1 MPNSDWRPKVLPGLA
16 ITGGRPLQG
25 EVRISG
31 RKNSALAILP
41 AALLA
46 GDVSVIENIP
56 AIDDVA
62 VYLSILESLGAKT
75 EFTGGVVTVTPPAT
89 LNVSPP
95 FDLVKRMRASYYMLG
110 VLLGRCGDAE
120 VALPGGDDLGP
131 RPVDMHLKAFR
142 ALGADVTME
151 HGVVRARANRL
162 QGAPIYFDTV
172 TVGATINTMLAA
184 CLAEGTTTIENAAK
198 EPHVVDCANFLNS
211 CGARIQGAGTD
222 VIKIR
227 GVKQLGGT
235 NYAII
240 PDDIEAAT
248 FMIATAAT
256 HGDVTVSNVIPK
268 HMDPV
273 SAKLVEAGCE
283 LQENGDHIRVIG
295 GGRPHALNIKT
306 LPYPGFPTDAQPLMT
321 ALLSQADGTSFV
333 TETIYDNRFR
343 SVEELQ
349 RMGAN
354 IRVDGRTAMI
364 EGVDRLTGAPVV
376 ASDIRAGAALIVAA
390 LAAEGETEISG
401 IEHVDRGYE
410 RMAEKLAGLGALVK
424 RI

>member
-1 MPNSDWRPKVLPGLA
+1 MPELVV
-16 ITGGRPLQG
+16 TGGRPLRG

-31 RKNSALAILP
+31 RKNAAVAILP

-46 GDVSVIENIP
+46 GGVSVIENIP

-62 VYLSILESLGAKT
+62 VYLQILQASGAKT
-75 EFTGGVVTVTPPAT
+75 EYADGVVTITPPTTPSIT
-89 LNVSPP
+89 LP
-95 FDLVKRMRASYYMLG
+95 FELVKRMRASYYMWG
-110 VLLGRCGDAE
+110 VLLGRYGEAE
-120 VALPGGDDLGP
+120 VALPGGCDLGP
-131 RPVDMHLKAFR
+131 RPVDLHLKAFR
-142 ALGADVTME
+142 ALGAEVTTE
-151 HGVVRARANRL
+151 HGVMRARAKRL
-162 QGAPIYFDTV
+162 RGAPIYFDTV
-172 TVGATINTMLAA
+172 SVGATINTMLAA

-198 EPHVVDCANFLNS
+198 EPHIVDCANFLNA

-227 GVKQLGGT
+227 GVKELGGT

-240 PDDIEAAT
+240 PDDIEGAT
-248 FMIATAAT
+248 FMIAAAAT
-256 HGDVTVSNVIPK
+256 GGDVTVANVIPK
-268 HMDPV
+268 HLDPV

-295 GGRPHALNIKT
+295 ARRTRAVNIKT
-306 LPYPGFPTDAQPLMT
+306 LPYPGFPTDAQPSMT
-321 ALLSQADGTSFV
+321 ALLSLAEGTSFV
-333 TETIYDNRFR
+333 TETIFENRFK

-354 IRVDGRTAMI
+354 IRVEGRTAI
-364 EGVDRLTGAPVV
+364 VEGVERLTGARVI
-376 ASDIRAGAALIVAA
+376 ARDLRAGTALIVAG

-410 RMAEKLAGLGALVK
+410 RMAEKLAGLGAVVK
-424 RI
+424 RT